1 MLTILLSV
9 DTFQHDT
16 AVPIGPGGAGG
27 GSMDDESRMIKQ
39 IKTKN
44 KKKHP
49 SKRELTPRQNAIPFL
64 SVLHFRKEKKWT
76 TARKKHKT

>member
-27 GSMDDESRMIKQ
+27 GSMDDESRMIK
-39 IKTKN
+39 
-44 KKKHP
+44 
-49 SKRELTPRQNAIPFL
+49 
-64 SVLHFRKEKKWT
+64 
-76 TARKKHKT
+76 